1 MCRISD
7 STTPW
12 YSNINIWE
20 RIESRWAQTGSR
32 GTCSEGNWGIIWYA
46 GISYPCFSTYKCLD
60 TYDNEQLVCLLM
72 RAIFSSI
79 EASDVH
85 ATPLQMYAG
94 LRDRAMILLSSSIAF
109 RGDSARSLL
118 WSDLELRNI
127 PMINIGLDAKVPA
140 SNLVILS
147 TFLLVLMSYLS
158 HLGCRVP
165 GWPR

>member
-1 MCRISD
+1 
-7 STTPW
+7 
-12 YSNINIWE
+12 
-20 RIESRWAQTGSR
+20 
-32 GTCSEGNWGIIWYA
+32 
-46 GISYPCFSTYKCLD
+46 
-60 TYDNEQLVCLLM
+60 M

-79 EASDVH
+79 EASNVH

-147 TFLLVLMSYLS
+147 TFSLVLMLYLS

-165 GWPR
+165 G